1 MLPKLWRNWTRTKTG
16 NSRRTN
22 CDQTAHHAM
31 AKAAAAVDRVMASV
45 AEKVADHQV
54 VEKAIV
60 LQTLAS
66 FSTES

>member
-22 CDQTAHHAM
+22 CDQTAHHRDVK
-31 AKAAAAVDRVMASV
+31 AKAAAKVRVVV

-60 LQTLAS
+60 LLTLAS
-66 FSTES
+66 SSTES